1 MTVLGFR
8 QFLLNPVADGTYN
21 PMDPNGRLVALYLGA
36 VAPLPQGWFD
46 TRHAPACRSYLTTGP
61 GKVVLH
67 Q

>member
-1 MTVLGFR
+1 
-8 QFLLNPVADGTYN
+8 
-21 PMDPNGRLVALYLGA
+21 VALYLGA

-46 TRHAPACRSYLTTGP
+46 TRYAPACRSYLTTGP